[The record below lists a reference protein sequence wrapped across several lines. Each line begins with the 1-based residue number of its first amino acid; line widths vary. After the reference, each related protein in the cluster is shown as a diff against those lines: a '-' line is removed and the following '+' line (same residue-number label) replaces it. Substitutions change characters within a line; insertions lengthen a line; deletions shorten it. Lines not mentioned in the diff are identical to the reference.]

1 MAKSVRRRAV
11 LVGGTAAG
19 ALVVTGCS
27 SSSKPSSQP
36 AQSTTSSSPTSAP
49 TETASPSAAS
59 TRPLVKLADIPVG
72 SAVAAKG
79 PSGQPLIV
87 ARPTSTTA
95 VAFSAICT
103 HRGCTVAPAG
113 ERLDCP
119 CHGSRY
125 AATTG
130 KVLRGPAPAPLPGF
144 AVEVANGEVVPA

>member
-1 MAKSVRRRAV
+1 MPKSVSRRTV

-19 ALVVTGCS
+19 ALVATGCS

-36 AQSTTSSSPTSAP
+36 AQTTTSAPPTSAP
-49 TETASPSAAS
+49 TEGASPSTAS
-59 TRPLVKLADIPVG
+59 TEPLAKLADIPVG

-87 ARPTSTTA
+87 ARPTGTTA

-103 HRGCTVAPAG
+103 HKGCTVAPAG

-130 KVLRGPAPAPLPGF
+130 KVIQGPAPAPLPAF
-144 AVEVANGEVVPA
+144 AVKVASGEVLPA